1 MENIL
6 NLVGNYIFPIAMCL
20 IMFWKMERDQDRYRE
35 DLNNMRSV
43 IEANTTV
50 MTEIK
55 TMLAERI

>member
-43 IEANTTV
+43 IEANTNV